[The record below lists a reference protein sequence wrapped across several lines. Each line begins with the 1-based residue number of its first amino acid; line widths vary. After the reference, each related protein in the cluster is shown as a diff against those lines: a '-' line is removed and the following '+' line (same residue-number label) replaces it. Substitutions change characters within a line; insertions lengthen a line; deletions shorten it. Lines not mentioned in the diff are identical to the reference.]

1 MSLFTHRRLAMDAWK
16 DLVVLRSVVV
26 VCLVIVQFL

>member
-1 MSLFTHRRLAMDAWK
+1 MSLFTQHREVMDAWK

-26 VCLVIVQFL
+26 VTLLIVQLL